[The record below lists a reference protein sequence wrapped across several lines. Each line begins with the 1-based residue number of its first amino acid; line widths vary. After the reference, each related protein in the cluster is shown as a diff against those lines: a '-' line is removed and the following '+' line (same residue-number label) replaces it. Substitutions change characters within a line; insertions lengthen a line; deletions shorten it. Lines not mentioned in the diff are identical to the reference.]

1 MKEFGFVRV
10 GAIVPKLSLANPLK
24 NALEIVEQVT
34 KAYKK
39 GVAIVTTPEL
49 SLTGYT
55 CGDLFLQ
62 DALLNEAE
70 EALEK
75 LVEETKELNIITIL
89 GMPIRHDNQLFNCA
103 VVIEKGKILGIVP
116 KTALPNYSEFYEK
129 RWFSSSKDL
138 KTYEIELLGQTVPIS
153 PNLLFQDTEKPEFTF
168 GIEICEDLWTV
179 TPPSDH
185 HALAGATMIF
195 NLSSSNEVVGK
206 QEYRK
211 NLVMM
216 ESAKTISA
224 YIYCS
229 SGMME
234 SSSDL
239 LFGGASMIYENGSFL
254 AENKRFQLESNLI
267 TADVDVFKLASDRR
281 KNKSY
286 MNKTGD
292 LEYKM
297 IKVDISDSI
306 KELQREYREYPFVPT
321 GEEERK
327 KRCREILEIQSSALA
342 RRLLQLGNSK
352 CVIGISGGLD
362 STLAFLVIVRAYEKL
377 GRDPKDIIGI
387 TMPGFGTTGRTYK
400 NAKAL
405 VKEYGATLKEISIK
419 KAASFHMKEIG
430 LDENDRSVTYENI
443 QARERTQI
451 LMDVANM
458 EHGIVIGT
466 GDLSEIALGWC
477 TYNGDHMSMY
487 AVNNSIPKT
496 LVRYLVKWV
505 ADTNSGT
512 RKKIL
517 DDILDT
523 PISPELLPPDEAG
536 NILQKTES
544 SIGPYVLHDFFLY
557 HFLRYGT
564 APQKIYF
571 LACHTFQNSFRKEE
585 IKKWLQVFIKRFYT
599 QQFKR
604 NCMPDGVKVGSV
616 SLSPRGDFRMPSDAN
631 YQNVLAELEK
641 IKVKD

>member
-153 PNLLFQDTEKPEFTF
+153 PNLLFQDTEKPKFTF

-327 KRCREILEIQSSALA
+327 KRCGEILEIQSSALA

>member
-103 VVIEKGKILGIVP
+103 VVTEKGKILGIVP

-153 PNLLFQDTEKPEFTF
+153 PNLLFQDTEKPKFTF

-297 IKVDISDSI
+297 IKVDVSDSI

>member
-153 PNLLFQDTEKPEFTF
+153 PNLLFQDTEKPKFTF

>member
-297 IKVDISDSI
+297 IKVDVSDSI
-306 KELQREYREYPFVPT
+306 KELQRKYREYPFVPT